1 MLYPYTFLPFN
12 LHGYMI
18 VAPAQS
24 RKKGNG
30 QSAWA
35 APRGEKRGMAE
46 VVEPAAKKQKTEDRD
61 NLPFQGG
68 RKRQEKIQ
76 KLKKT

>member
-1 MLYPYTFLPFN
+1 
-12 LHGYMI
+12 
-18 VAPAQS
+18 
-24 RKKGNG
+24 
-30 QSAWA
+30 
-35 APRGEKRGMAE
+35 MAE

-76 KLKKT
+76 KIEKKHRKAFWRFGERTES